1 MSLALEHVG
10 LTVGADTIM
19 HDVSLIL
26 ERGTLTVLLGPTLS
40 GKTTLMRLM
49 AGLDKPTTGRILLDG
64 RDMARVPVRRRSVA
78 MVYQQFVNYPSLS
91 IYENIA
97 SPLRVARV
105 APAELDRRVRDAAR
119 VLRLEPMLQRLP
131 AQLSGGQQQRAA
143 IARALVKR
151 AVLVLLDEPLANLDY
166 KLREELREELPR
178 IFGESGSIIVYA
190 TTEPTE
196 ALLLRGSTATMS
208 EGRVSQFGP
217 SATLYREPLTLE
229 AARVFSDPPLNELG
243 VRKSGGGLTT
253 STGRELPAAGRLAQL
268 SDGEYRLG
276 FRVEHASLSSVG
288 PNDLR
293 LAGTVIAT
301 QLSGSESFVHVD
313 LGGASCVCLVHGVH
327 DWEPGARAEV
337 RLDPSSLFVF
347 DRAGDI
353 VAEPRLAAS
362 A

>member
-10 LTVGADTIM
+10 LVVGADTIM
-19 HDVSLIL
+19 HDVSLTL
-26 ERGTLTVLLGPTLS
+26 ERGTMTVLLGPTLA

-49 AGLDKPTTGRILLDG
+49 AGLDRPTSGRILVDG
-64 RDMARVPVRRRSVA
+64 RDMAHVPVRRRSVA
-78 MVYQQFVNYPSLS
+78 MVYQQFVNYPSLT

-105 APAELDRRVRDAAR
+105 AAAELDRRVREAAQ

-131 AQLSGGQQQRAA
+131 AQLSGGQQQRTA

-151 AVLVLLDEPLANLDY
+151 AELVLLDEPLANLDY

-196 ALLLRGSTATMS
+196 ALLLRGSTATMT
-208 EGRVSQFGP
+208 EGRLSQFGP
-217 SATLYREPLTLE
+217 SALLYREPHTLE
-229 AARVFSDPPLNELG
+229 AARVFSDPPLNELA
-243 VRKSGGGLTT
+243 VRKLGAGLTT
-253 STGRELPAAGRLAQL
+253 STGRELSAAGRLAQL

-276 FRVEHASLSSVG
+276 FRVEHASLAPVG

-327 DWEPGARAEV
+327 DWEPGAAAEV

-347 DRAGDI
+347 DRAGEI